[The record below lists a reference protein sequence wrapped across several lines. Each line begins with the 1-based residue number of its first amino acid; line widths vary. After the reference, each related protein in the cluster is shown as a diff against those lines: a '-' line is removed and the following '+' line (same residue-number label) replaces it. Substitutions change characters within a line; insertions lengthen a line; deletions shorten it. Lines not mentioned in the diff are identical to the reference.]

1 MYTIQEQYD
10 TIPDYDMVEI
20 KFYRGSCEVGAIIIK
35 RDNVLSRGIGTAFE
49 DVKIG
54 LEKIISNVAKEE
66 RKMEISNKIRQM
78 KELQDFFTNLSPE
91 DMELM
96 R

>member
-20 KFYRGSCEVGAIIIK
+20 KFYRGSFEAGGISIK
-35 RDNVLSRGIGTAFE
+35 RGNGFYKGIGTAFE

-66 RKMEISNKIRQM
+66 RKMEISGKIRQM
-78 KELQDFFTNLSPE
+78 KELQDFFANLSDE
-91 DMELM
+91 DKELM